1 MNDELV
7 ARRVAGV
14 TAILSGVAQGIWAI
28 LNGVTSG
35 GLDAGTPEVVR
46 LGQYLEIGW
55 NLLLIPIAVFLGI
68 WLRPKSPYL
77 VVVYTVCGLASFLLW
92 AIDSAVMEA
101 SWILLSA
108 VWWLGIGFVLRGEHK
123 IVGGFTI
130 IVGIAA
136 VLDGMVTLL
145 DLQGPVFALSALK
158 LPLATI
164 WNIWLGITLLTV
176 AKRKSHYLQIPPDTQ
191 TEAHS
196 EQ

>member
-14 TAILSGVAQGIWAI
+14 TAILSGVAQGSWAI
-28 LNGVTSG
+28 LNGVTPG
-35 GLDAGTPEVVR
+35 GLDAGAPQVVQ
-46 LGQYLEIGW
+46 LGQYLGIGW
-55 NLLLIPIAVFLGI
+55 NLLLIPVAVFLGI

-108 VWWLGIGFVLRGEHK
+108 VWWLGIGFVLRSEHK
-123 IVGGFTI
+123 ILGSLTI

-164 WNIWLGITLLTV
+164 WNVWLGIALLTV
-176 AKRKSHYLQIPPDTQ
+176 VKGKSHDLQIPSDTQ
-191 TEAHS
+191 TEAS
-196 EQ
+196 Q